1 MKKKNNKNVNIWILL
16 VVVLFI
22 ILTCLV
28 CFDKVNGI
36 DSYFQSLM
44 INIRTNNLNNMM
56 MMITNIGSSY
66 TLIAISF
73 LLLFLLKNKKNSLFI
88 LINLLCSF
96 LSSQVFKFIIQR
108 DRPSTSGLVDTV
120 GYSYPSGHTMVSI
133 CFFGFITYLLL
144 KRYNSKAIKSVICLL
159 FFITVFFIGFSRI
172 YLGVHYFTDVIAG
185 ILLSI
190 IYLYFFIKFIYRKDN
205 K

>member
-1 MKKKNNKNVNIWILL
+1 MKEKINKGNISIFLTFI
-16 VVVLFI
+16 LFI

-28 CFDKVNGI
+28 CFDKVHAI
-36 DSYFQSLM
+36 DGYFQNMML
-44 INIRTNNLNNMM
+44 NIRTDKLNDVMV
-56 MMITNIGSSY
+56 IVTNIGSSY

-88 LINLLCSF
+88 LVNLICSF
-96 LSSQVFKFIIQR
+96 LSSQAFKFIIRR

-133 CFFGFITYLLL
+133 CFFGFITYLLI
-144 KRYNSKAIKSVICLL
+144 KKCNSNSKKVLISLL
-159 FFITVFFIGFSRI
+159 FFVTVFFIGFSRI
-172 YLGVHYFTDVIAG
+172 YLGAHYFTDVIAG
-185 ILLSI
+185 ILLSV
-190 IYLYFFIKFIYRKDN
+190 IYLYLFIKFFNRKDN